1 MGALGPEVGVPLHS
15 CYIPDHSESDSVI
28 MSDYSIRLYVD
39 SDYEVTRNLF
49 RNGIIEH
56 HNKAFHHALQRPHI
70 WLPALVVLTLPALNL
85 VSVTTSILV
94 VLTAV
99 AAIWFYCR
107 YMYTSYVDY
116 ALSDDML
123 DISKYYLSGT
133 VFCFWVA
140 ETRGGEWWG
149 TIAALLLLLTPEEK
163 KHLELKRL
171 SWPQASRQR
180 GSPKSYVG
188 PSLTLPGGEAA
199 SRGPVHFVSTN
210 KCHEDVREARLQANA
225 QLLSPGPPGS
235 VPGL

>member
-1 MGALGPEVGVPLHS
+1 
-15 CYIPDHSESDSVI
+15 

-123 DISKYYLSGT
+123 DISKYYLQRDG
-133 VFCFWVA
+133 FCFWVA
-140 ETRGGEWWG
+140 ETRGGEVVG
-149 TIAALLLLLTPEEK
+149 TIAALPSSDPGGE

-171 SWPQASRQR
+171 SVATKHRGKGIAKVLCRTLIDFARRRGCEAVVLSTSLAQINATKMYEKLGFRQTH
-180 GSPKSYVG
+180 SFY
-188 PSLTLPGGEAA
+188 
-199 SRGPVHFVSTN
+199 
-210 KCHEDVREARLQANA
+210 
-225 QLLSPGPPGS
+225 PPGLLGQFLDFKIIAYRYDI
-235 VPGL
+235 PAL